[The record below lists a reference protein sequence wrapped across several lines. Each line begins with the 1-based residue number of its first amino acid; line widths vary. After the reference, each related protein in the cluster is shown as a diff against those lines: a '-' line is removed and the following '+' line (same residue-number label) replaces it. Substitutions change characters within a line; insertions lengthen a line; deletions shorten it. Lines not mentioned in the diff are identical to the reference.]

1 MCILAVVRRVQ
12 IHLDED
18 VNSAAADEAAR
29 RGMSKAA
36 LIRLA
41 VAKEVAPRPTGDDV
55 APEGWDTLIG
65 WLDDEPVGDID
76 AALYGPAS

>member
-1 MCILAVVRRVQ
+1 MLEFVRRVQ

-18 VNSAAADEAAR
+18 LDSAAAAEAAR
-29 RGMSKAA
+29 RGMSKAE

-41 VAKEVAPRPTGDDV
+41 VAKEVAPRPTGGDV
-55 APEGWDTLIG
+55 APEGWDALIG

-76 AALYGPAS
+76 AALYGSAS